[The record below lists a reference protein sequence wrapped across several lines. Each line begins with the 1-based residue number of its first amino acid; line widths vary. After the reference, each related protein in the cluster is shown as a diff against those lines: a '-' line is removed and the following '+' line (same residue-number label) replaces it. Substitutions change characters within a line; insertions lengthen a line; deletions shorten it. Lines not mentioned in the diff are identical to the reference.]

1 MKKTDCSRW
10 LLSSHFGRMVYAG
23 YSDLHGKWTA
33 GFCDGYIRVS
43 AGSYQELVDKL
54 GMPVAATPS
63 CQPGNVPPTHLG
75 RTHRQTLGRTIWLEH
90 RFGAPSAKVRDGDNT
105 AKWIDRSLAPSLGII
120 DRNEVAET

>member
-1 MKKTDCSRW
+1 
-10 LLSSHFGRMVYAG
+10 MVYAG

-63 CQPGNVPPTHLG
+63 CQPGKC
-75 RTHRQTLGRTIWLEH
+75 RQPIWGGHTGKRWATRQE
-90 RFGAPSAKVRDGDNT
+90 
-105 AKWIDRSLAPSLGII
+105 
-120 DRNEVAET
+120 

>member
-1 MKKTDCSRW
+1 MPVLTMKKIDCSRW
-10 LLSSHFGRMVYAG
+10 FHSSRFGRMVYAG

-63 CQPGNVPPTHLG
+63 CQPRNVPPTHLEW
-75 RTHRQTLGRTIWLEH
+75 THR
-90 RFGAPSAKVRDGDNT
+90 
-105 AKWIDRSLAPSLGII
+105 
-120 DRNEVAET
+120 

>member
-1 MKKTDCSRW
+1 MKKIDCSRW
-10 LLSSHFGRMVYAG
+10 FHSSRFGRMVYAG

-63 CQPGNVPPTHLG
+63 C
-75 RTHRQTLGRTIWLEH
+75 
-90 RFGAPSAKVRDGDNT
+90 
-105 AKWIDRSLAPSLGII
+105 SLGMCRQPIWSGHTGKRWATTRGLSARQVPI
-120 DRNEVAET
+120 AGSFKQPTRRPWAHDEQIGSDCDART

>member
-1 MKKTDCSRW
+1 MKKTNCSRW
-10 LLSSHFGRMVYAG
+10 LRSSHFGRMVYAG

-43 AGSYQELVDKL
+43 AGSYKELVDRL

-75 RTHRQTLGRTIWLEH
+75 GHTGKRWAGPIWPEH
-90 RFGAPSAKVRDGDNT
+90 RCGAPSAKVRDGDFSLI
-105 AKWIDRSLAPSLGII
+105 WI
-120 DRNEVAET
+120 V